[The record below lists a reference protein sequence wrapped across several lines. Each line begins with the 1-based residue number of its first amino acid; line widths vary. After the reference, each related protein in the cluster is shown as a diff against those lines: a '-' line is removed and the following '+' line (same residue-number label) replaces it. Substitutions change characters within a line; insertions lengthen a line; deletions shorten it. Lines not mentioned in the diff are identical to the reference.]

1 MAAVVV
7 VVVLV
12 VSTVWSPR
20 LNLDRG
26 VKNTARSAEVEPS
39 PDLAQSA
46 VSG

>member
-26 VKNTARSAEVEPS
+26 VKNILQFNRIERPYVTM
-39 PDLAQSA
+39 
-46 VSG
+46 